1 MLNDYL
7 HHWRIDMSL
16 KQVHKP
22 FALMLLLIVMTLS
35 FLAQVIIGD
44 ISSSLT
50 LIPQNVIEGNEW
62 WRIATHI
69 IAIDSPWL
77 AFIGIPI
84 YYWLG
89 REVVQLTND
98 SAFLLGLLIGALITG
113 MMYSLMPVDCP
124 PMSAGLF
131 GMMYSASLAMTIV
144 RSPAI
149 VVPALTKLRISIIS
163 TFTIGFGFVFLGA
176 SMFSGNTMQ
185 MYTYALE
192 SGTGI
197 MIGLLSGLMWSHVRL
212 ASREKYSDLSNKTQ
226 VPTYVP
232 IASQPIRRDEKALI
246 NVMILQKEETE
257 VSLLDEEFDDE
268 ETLNVILEKIHDNQ
282 YESLTDDEKAFLE
295 RYSRSLK

>member
-1 MLNDYL
+1 MHRPFFLMLML
-7 HHWRIDMSL
+7 TLMSL
-16 KQVHKP
+16 
-22 FALMLLLIVMTLS
+22 FFI
-35 FLAQVIIGD
+35 AQLIIGD
-44 ISSSLT
+44 LSSALT
-50 LIPQNVIEGNEW
+50 LIPQKVIEGNEW

-69 IAIDSPWL
+69 FAIDSALL

-89 REVVQLTND
+89 REVIQLSHD
-98 SAFLLGLLIGALITG
+98 FVFFLGLTIGALIIG
-113 MMYSLMPVDCP
+113 LMYSAMPMDCP
-124 PMSAGLF
+124 PMGAGLY
-131 GMMYSASLAMTIV
+131 GMLYSASLAMTII

-149 VVPALTKLRISIIS
+149 DIPALTKLRISIIA

-212 ASREKYSDLSNKTQ
+212 ASKEKQYQPFVKSAM
-226 VPTYVP
+226 PTYVP
-232 IASQPIRRDEKALI
+232 ITSQPIRRDEKTMI
-246 NVMILQKEETE
+246 NIIIQQNEETQSVLIE
-257 VSLLDEEFDDE
+257 DDIDDE
-268 ETLNVILEKIHDNQ
+268 EMLNVILEKLLDNQ
-282 YESLTDDEKAFLE
+282 FEDLSEDDKAFLE

>member
-1 MLNDYL
+1 MTSKSVHRPFFLMLML
-7 HHWRIDMSL
+7 TLMSL
-16 KQVHKP
+16 
-22 FALMLLLIVMTLS
+22 FFI
-35 FLAQVIIGD
+35 AQLIIGD
-44 ISSSLT
+44 LSSALT
-50 LIPQNVIEGNEW
+50 LIPQKVIEGNEW

-69 IAIDSPWL
+69 FAIDSALL

-89 REVVQLTND
+89 REVIQLSHD
-98 SAFLLGLLIGALITG
+98 FVFFLGLTIGTLIIGL
-113 MMYSLMPVDCP
+113 MYSAMPMDCP
-124 PMSAGLF
+124 PMGAGLY
-131 GMMYSASLAMTIV
+131 GMFYSASLAMTII

-149 VVPALTKLRISIIS
+149 DIPALTKLRISIIA

-212 ASREKYSDLSNKTQ
+212 ASKEKQYQPFVKPEM
-226 VPTYVP
+226 PTYVP
-232 IASQPIRRDEKALI
+232 ITSQPIRRDEKTMI
-246 NVMILQKEETE
+246 NIIIQQNEETQSVLIE
-257 VSLLDEEFDDE
+257 DDIDDE
-268 ETLNVILEKIHDNQ
+268 EMLNVILEKLLDNQ
-282 YESLTDDEKAFLE
+282 FEDLSEDDKAFLE